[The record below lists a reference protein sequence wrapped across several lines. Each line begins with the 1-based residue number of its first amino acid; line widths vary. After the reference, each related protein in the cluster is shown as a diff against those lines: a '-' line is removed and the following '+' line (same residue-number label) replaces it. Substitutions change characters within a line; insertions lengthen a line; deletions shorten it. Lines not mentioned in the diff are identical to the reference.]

1 MLATPQ
7 SYISFDFGMKN
18 IGIAVG
24 QIITGSA
31 TALPA
36 LKAKDGIPHWPDI
49 LLLIEQWNACALIV
63 GIPLNMDGS
72 TQDMTFCARKFAR
85 RLHNHSGLPVYEVDE
100 RLTTVEAK
108 QLFHTQTKKA
118 KIAIDSFAAKLILES
133 WFNQQQ
139 SA

>member
-1 MLATPQ
+1 MLDKPQ
-7 SYISFDFGMKN
+7 SYLSFDFGMKN

-49 LLLIEQWNACALIV
+49 LLLIDQWEACALIV

-72 TQDMTFCARKFAR
+72 TQSMTFCARKFAR
-85 RLHNHSGLPVYEVDE
+85 RLHSHSKLPVYEIDE

-108 QLFHTQTKKA
+108 QLFHTQAKKA
-118 KIAIDSFAAKLILES
+118 KIAVDSFAAKLILES

-139 SA
+139 